1 MIGHPNNRNHHGS
14 MVVVVVVIVRFWCFW
29 CFIIIH
35 GRSIYG
41 GNVWSKSMNDM
52 GLGDAGIER
61 TRRERM
67 KCVYVCSP
75 ERKRETVLLCGTE

>member
-1 MIGHPNNRNHHGS
+1 
-14 MVVVVVVIVRFWCFW
+14 
-29 CFIIIH
+29 
-35 GRSIYG
+35 
-41 GNVWSKSMNDM
+41 MNDM